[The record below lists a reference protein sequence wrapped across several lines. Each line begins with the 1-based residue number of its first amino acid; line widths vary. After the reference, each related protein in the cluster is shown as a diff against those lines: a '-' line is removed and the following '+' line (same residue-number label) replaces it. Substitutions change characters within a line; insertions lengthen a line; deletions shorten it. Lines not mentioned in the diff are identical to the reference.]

1 MMDTMNCEAWRGKL
15 DAYADAELPAE
26 MMSAI
31 AEHISGCPVCTA
43 EVVQIVQQ
51 KRVTALAGKRY
62 SPAPEFRAKILRQ
75 VSPRPRWYP
84 VFAWSAATAAVAVIV
99 LGLAFV
105 LPARKA
111 ARNQLIAG
119 VVDRHT
125 TALAS
130 SSLVDVVS
138 TDRHTVKPWFQ
149 GKLPFTF
156 NLPDLAGS
164 SYNLVGGRMVYVRG
178 EPGAHMICD
187 IRKHHISVMVF
198 QERGELASLLPRTET
213 MEQARAFNVETWS
226 SGGLRFFVI
235 SDAAP
240 EDVRTLAGM
249 LKKANQA

>member
-1 MMDTMNCEAWRGKL
+1 MMDSMNCEAWRGKL

-26 MMSAI
+26 TMTAI
-31 AEHISGCPVCTA
+31 AEHLSGCPACTA
-43 EVVQIVQQ
+43 GIVQILQQ

-62 SPAPEFRAKILRQ
+62 SPSPEFRAKILRQ
-75 VSPRPRWYP
+75 VSPRPKWYS
-84 VFAWSAATAAVAVIV
+84 VFAWAAAVGAVAVIAF
-99 LGLAFV
+99 GLAFV
-105 LPARKA
+105 LPARTE
-111 ARNQLIAG
+111 ARNRLIAG

-156 NLPDLAGS
+156 NLPDLSGT
-164 SYNLVGGRMVYVRG
+164 SYNLVGGRMVYMRG
-178 EPGAHMICD
+178 EAGAHMICD
-187 IRKHHISVMVF
+187 YRKHHVSVMIF
-198 QERGELASLLPRTET
+198 QERGDLAKLLPATET
-213 MEQARAFNVETWS
+213 KEQSSAFNVETWS
-226 SGGLRFFVI
+226 SGGLRFFVV

-240 EDVRTLAGM
+240 EDVSTLAGM